1 MEDIKCLLV
10 SMGIGFC
17 VGAMVTAS
25 NKKVQDIA
33 KQAKQMAEEKYEMIK
48 DGVNTAKEKIEDKI
62 KENSENDQESEQEE
76 SVNKNKKTKR
86 A

>member
-1 MEDIKCLLV
+1 MDDIKCLLV

-17 VGAMVTAS
+17 IGAMVTAS

-48 DGVNTAKEKIEDKI
+48 DGVNTAKEKIEEKI
-62 KENSENDQESEQEE
+62 KENNQSDQENEQEE
-76 SVNKNKKTKR
+76 AINKNKKSKR